1 MLIIAHISLMIAAAL
16 CLCAGVGFAMFGRKK
31 NSWLKW
37 HKTLNRTGYGLLVAG
52 AAAALANVA
61 ASDGIHLAG
70 LHHQA
75 GLAAFILTGITVFL
89 GFYALKAANKPV
101 VRAMHRWSGR
111 LSLIAILIT
120 LILGLIMI
128 GIL

>member
-1 MLIIAHISLMIAAAL
+1 MLIIAHISLMIAATL

-37 HKTLNRTGYGLLVAG
+37 HKKLNLAGYGLLVAG
-52 AAAALANVA
+52 AAAAFANVA

-70 LHHQA
+70 RHHQA
-75 GLAAFILTGITVFL
+75 GLAAFMLTGITVVL
-89 GFYALKAANKPV
+89 GFHALKAANKPAA
-101 VRAMHRWSGR
+101 RARHRWSGR
-111 LSLIAILIT
+111 LSLTSILFT
-120 LILGLIMI
+120 LIVGLRMI